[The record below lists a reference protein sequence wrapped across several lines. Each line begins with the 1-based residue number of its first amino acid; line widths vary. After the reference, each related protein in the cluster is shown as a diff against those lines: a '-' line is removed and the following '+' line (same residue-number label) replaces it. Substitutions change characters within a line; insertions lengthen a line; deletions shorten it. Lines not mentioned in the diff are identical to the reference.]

1 MADIPADRLDAVE
14 RLRALPIWSSAPRF
28 SPCPGGRTNENFRV
42 DDGGRI
48 FFARVGIDL
57 PHHFVT
63 RANEAHSYRLAA
75 AAGVAPPLIHAA
87 NGILVTEF
95 IEGRTLAHDQPTD
108 DATLA
113 LVADALRQVHGAPTP
128 SDLHPFDPL
137 TICRGN
143 LAALP
148 DGAIEPRR
156 RERLEAA
163 LNRAPRLTARC
174 LIHADLIPENFIIQG
189 SRAFIVDWE
198 YAGLGDPAVDLAQT
212 IVLFDLAPR
221 QASLLLDRHGDAD
234 AAKIEALKPILAARE
249 VLWCEAQAH
258 HVGVRG
264 DLPEYRALCWRK
276 FESIVA

>member
-1 MADIPADRLDAVE
+1 MADIPADRTPAVE
-14 RLRALPIWSSAPRF
+14 RLLALPIWPSTPRVA
-28 SPCPGGRTNENFRV
+28 PCPGGRTNENFRV
-42 DDGGRI
+42 ESGGRA
-48 FFARVGIDL
+48 FFARVGVDL

-63 RANEAHSYRLAA
+63 RANEARSYALAA

-87 NGILVTEF
+87 EGILITEF
-95 IEGRTLAHDQPTD
+95 VAGRTLRHDQLTD
-108 DATLA
+108 DAALA
-113 LVADALRQVHGAPTP
+113 LVADALRQVHAAPAP
-128 SDLHPFDPL
+128 LDLHRFDPVS
-137 TICRGN
+137 ICRGN

-156 RERLEAA
+156 RKRLEVA
-163 LNRAPRLTARC
+163 LDRAPRLTARC
-174 LIHADLIPENFIIQG
+174 LIHADLIPENFIVQG

-212 IVLFDLAPR
+212 IVLFDLDPR

-258 HVGVRG
+258 HVGIRG
-264 DLPEYRALCWRK
+264 DLPEYRTLCWRK
-276 FESIVA
+276 FESVAA